1 MEEGSER
8 GQEDRGKDLGE
19 VEEESRE
26 TNQEPNAVR
35 RRSLTQKGMSH
46 KAPSLQPAFSESDYP
61 DKNQNGIP
69 DRSGIALGPS
79 VNVAE
84 GLTSERTRR
93 RTSWV
98 LALVGSLAGCENPGK
113 LLRSF

>member
-46 KAPSLQPAFSESDYP
+46 KVLRFSL
-61 DKNQNGIP
+61 
-69 DRSGIALGPS
+69 PS
-79 VNVAE
+79 VNLITQIRIRMVYRTEVA
-84 GLTSERTRR
+84 SH
-93 RTSWV
+93 
-98 LALVGSLAGCENPGK
+98 
-113 LLRSF
+113 